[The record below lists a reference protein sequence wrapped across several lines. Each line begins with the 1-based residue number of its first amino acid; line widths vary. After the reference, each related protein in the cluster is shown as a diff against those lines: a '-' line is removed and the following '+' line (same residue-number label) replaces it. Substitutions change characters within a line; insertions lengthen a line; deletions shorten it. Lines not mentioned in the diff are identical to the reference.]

1 MPDAPASRD
10 TRAIAVIFAGGVGS
24 RMEHPDDLPKQFI
37 TVQDKPILV
46 WTVEHFQN
54 HPEIDR
60 IYLVTLADW
69 LDEAHAIVD
78 RYRLDKVRAIV
89 PGGDSAQASILNGLQ
104 AALDDGNDRD
114 DIVLIHDGVRP
125 IINGD
130 MISKNVRSVV
140 RHGNGI
146 TSIPAFETVAQA
158 WEGSRV
164 VEYVA
169 DRNKM
174 HILQAPQSFRLGE
187 IYDLNVIVREDGLL
201 GRFVDQAHLC
211 DHFKKRLHLVEG
223 IRGNVKVTVP
233 LDVVFLRHLIESGEF
248 GRVTQGLGG

>member
-1 MPDAPASRD
+1 MAEPASSPRG
-10 TRAIAVIFAGGVGS
+10 IAVIFAGGVGS
-24 RMEHPDDLPKQFI
+24 RMGHADNLPKQFI
-37 TVQDKPILV
+37 RVQGKPILV
-46 WTVEHFQN
+46 WTIQHFQN

-60 IYLVTLADW
+60 IYLVSLADW
-69 LDEAHAIVD
+69 LDVVQKIVAE
-78 RYRLDKVRAIV
+78 YHLDKVRAIV
-89 PGGDSAQASILNGLQ
+89 AGGESAQGSILNGLQ
-104 AALDDGNDRD
+104 AAIDDGNDRD

-125 IINGD
+125 IINAA
-130 MISKNVRSVV
+130 MISDNIRSVH

-158 WEGSRV
+158 WEGSQV
-164 VEYVA
+164 VETVT

-187 IYDLNVIVREDGLL
+187 IYELNEIVREDGLL

-223 IRGNVKVTVP
+223 IRGNVKITVP
-233 LDVVFLRHLIESGEF
+233 LDVVFLTHLIDSGEYD
-248 GRVTQGLGG
+248 RVTQGLDG

>member
-1 MPDAPASRD
+1 MPD
-10 TRAIAVIFAGGVGS
+10 TRHARGIAVIFAGGVGS

-37 TVQDKPILV
+37 RVQDKPILV
-46 WTVEHFQN
+46 WTIEHFQN

-60 IYLVTLADW
+60 IYLVSLPDW
-69 LDEAHAIVD
+69 LDTVQEIVD
-78 RYRLDKVRAIV
+78 EYGLTKVRAIV
-89 PGGDSAQASILNGLQ
+89 SGGESAQGSILNGLQ
-104 AALDDGNDRD
+104 AAVDDGNDRE

-125 IINGD
+125 VINGE
-130 MISKNVRSVV
+130 MISDNIRSVH

-158 WEGSRV
+158 WENSRV
-164 VEYVA
+164 VETVT

-187 IYDLNVIVREDGLL
+187 IYDLNVIIREDGLL

-211 DHFKKRLHLVEG
+211 DHFKKRLYLVEG
-223 IRGNVKVTVP
+223 IRGNVKITVP
-233 LDVVFLRHLIESGEF
+233 LDVVFFRHLVESGEYE
-248 GRVTQGLGG
+248 RVLRGEAG